1 MTTNN
6 NIKNIRVL
14 SFGFKYGPPPPF
26 AHIVE
31 DVRWVANPF
40 YEPTLHAM
48 TGADAPV
55 QEFILA
61 QPDVV
66 AFLRDM
72 RNNLRRRLRGF
83 SHSNYHETLILAFGC
98 TGGKHRS
105 RFFAIKCAEML
116 AELTAELDIDAEIV
130 LEHRDHEELLPA

>member
-1 MTTNN
+1 MTTSN
-6 NIKNIRVL
+6 NIKKIQVL
-14 SFGFKYGPPPPF
+14 SFGYKYGSPPS

-31 DVRWVANPF
+31 DVRWVKNPF
-40 YEPTLHAM
+40 YEPDLHAM

-61 QPDVV
+61 QEDVV
-66 AFLRDM
+66 GFLHDM
-72 RNNLRRRLRGF
+72 RTNLRRRLRGF
-83 SHSNYHETLILAFGC
+83 MHSNYHETLLIAFGC

-116 AELTAELDIDAEIV
+116 AELIVELGINAEIV
-130 LEHRDHEELLPA
+130 VEHRDRE

>member
-1 MTTNN
+1 MTTS

-14 SFGFKYGPPPPF
+14 SFGFKYGPPPF

-31 DVRWVANPF
+31 DVRWVKNPF
-40 YEPTLHAM
+40 YEPSLHAM

-61 QPDVV
+61 QDDVV
-66 AFLRDM
+66 GFLSDM
-72 RNNLRRRLRGF
+72 RTNLRRRLRGF
-83 SHSNYHETLILAFGC
+83 SHSNYHETLIIAFGC

-116 AELTAELDIDAEIV
+116 AELTLELGIEAEV
-130 LEHRDHEELLPA
+130 VVEHRDRE

>member
-1 MTTNN
+1 MTENN
-6 NIKNIRVL
+6 NINSIRVI
-14 SFGFKYGPPPPF
+14 SFGYKYGPPPF
-26 AHIVE
+26 AHLVE
-31 DVRWVANPF
+31 DVRWVRNPF
-40 YEPTLHAM
+40 YEPELHAM

-66 AFLRDM
+66 DFLSDM

-83 SHSNYHETLILAFGC
+83 SHSNYHETLIFAFGC

-105 RFFAIKCAEML
+105 RFFAFKCAEML
-116 AELTAELDIDAEIV
+116 AKLTVELGITAEIV
-130 LEHRDHEELLPA
+130 VEHLDHE